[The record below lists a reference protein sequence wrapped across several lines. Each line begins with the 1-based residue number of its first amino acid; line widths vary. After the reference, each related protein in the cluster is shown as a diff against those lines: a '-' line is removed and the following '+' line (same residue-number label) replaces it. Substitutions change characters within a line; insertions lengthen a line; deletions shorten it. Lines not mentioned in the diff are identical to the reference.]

1 MAFVVHPPFVHLL
14 LFTPTIPQLARISA
28 VTVLYP
34 GSNSQFRI
42 NRDEIICFASLTN
55 LPRNTRAVVDVVSLP
70 PSIPL
75 LTRTEKLSSE
85 DNEGAKRCGTIL
97 RYFDN
102 LSTSLEQPVGWSL
115 SISPRLPSPPPLLPR
130 GENRRAR
137 NRIST
142 CFRF

>member
-14 LFTPTIPQLARISA
+14 LFTPACADIRDNGITA
-28 VTVLYP
+28 VLQVVTRNLELIGTKSFVSP
-34 GSNSQFRI
+34 P
-42 NRDEIICFASLTN
+42 SLIN

-115 SISPRLPSPPPLLPR
+115 SISPRLPSPLPLLPR